1 MIREVHIVKVIG
13 IGDNVCDQYVHLQT
27 MFPGGQALNFA
38 VYAKMLGISYAFM
51 GVFGRD
57 EVAEHVVATLDTLGV
72 ERSRCRQYDG
82 ENGCARV
89 NLVDGDRVFLGS
101 NRGGIMKEKPI
112 VLTDEDLEYIKGFS
126 HIHTSNNSYFDS
138 QLEKAASTGVPIS
151 YDFSGQWTDSGKVAA
166 VAPYVEY
173 VFLSCGSVS
182 GEEAEDICK
191 NMYAAGCKNIIATR
205 GSHGAIFYNGVDF
218 YTQPP
223 RLVEAVDTLG
233 AGDSFATAFLIS
245 MTKSKEKD
253 PLRMKKDKEFY
264 QAELKKALLNGAE
277 FAAKTCMV
285 YGAFGHGKTFTVGE
299 ATKTWPVFGE
309 PSRHA

>member
-1 MIREVHIVKVIG
+1 MKVIG

-38 VYAKMLGISYAFM
+38 VYAKMLGVSSSFM

-57 EVAEHVVATLDTLGV
+57 EAADHVIATLDTLGV
-72 ERSRCRQYDG
+72 EHGRCRQYDG

-89 NLVDGDRVFLGS
+89 TLADGDRIFLGS

-112 VLTDEDLEYIKGFS
+112 VITDEDLEYIKGFS

-151 YDFSGQWTDSGKVAA
+151 YDFSGQWTDGGKVAA
-166 VAPYVEY
+166 VAPYAEY

-182 GEEAEDICK
+182 EEEVKDICQS
-191 NMYAAGCKNIIATR
+191 MHAAGCKNIIATR
-205 GSHGAIFYNGVDF
+205 GSHGAVFYDGREF
-218 YTQPP
+218 FTQPP

-245 MTKSKEKD
+245 MTESREKEPVRMETDKD
-253 PLRMKKDKEFY
+253 FY
-264 QAELKKALLNGAE
+264 RAELKRALHKGAE

-285 YGAFGHGKTFTVGE
+285 YGAFGHGKKFTE
-299 ATKTWPVFGE
+299 EKNTENRPVPGE
-309 PSRHA
+309 PAPQVQTERRK